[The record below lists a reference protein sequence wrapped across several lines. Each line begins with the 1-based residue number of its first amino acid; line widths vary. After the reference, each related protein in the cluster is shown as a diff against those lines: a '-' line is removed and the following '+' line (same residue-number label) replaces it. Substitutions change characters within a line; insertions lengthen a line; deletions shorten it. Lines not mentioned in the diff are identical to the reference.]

1 MKTLW
6 RVAPLALALM
16 SIGCT
21 TDNRQGNPFQ
31 LPSGRVIRVLAVA
44 PLHYTNGNP
53 PSLMFQYQTDLQV
66 SDIEALRKEVDE
78 IWPVLQIDA
87 DRGKYKS
94 AIVSAREIPHGLF
107 IKNSKGFNF
116 VYEQGSDGTWRR
128 LADSAGTK

>member
-1 MKTLW
+1 
-6 RVAPLALALM
+6 
-16 SIGCT
+16 
-21 TDNRQGNPFQ
+21 
-31 LPSGRVIRVLAVA
+31 
-44 PLHYTNGNP
+44 
-53 PSLMFQYQTDLQV
+53 MFQYQTDLQV

-116 VYEQGSDGTWRR
+116 VYEQGSDGAWRR